1 MPIFYIQL
9 FNVTSDN
16 PVPISFAYD
25 FSSLPLLARYSTSTT
40 EMFAFLAKTFISN
53 TKVGYRQGCIED
65 DYYGWA
71 YIDSDRLG
79 GVVMTDIEY
88 DRRVS
93 FSLLDRVMREYKESE
108 RNWDWTTIKDPIID
122 IDDDIKQLVL
132 LYQNPER
139 VDSILKIN
147 RELDNTTTVLYKSID
162 KMLERGEKIDTLVL
176 KSDELSNQSKMFYKK
191 SKRLNSWCGSC
202 IIV

>member
-9 FNVTSDN
+9 FNVTLDN

-53 TKVGYRQGCIED
+53 TKVGYRQGCSED

-122 IDDDIKQLVL
+122 IKKYTVAVSGYLATGGDGYLIFTKGRLINNEIPFQDALYDEFKTQKFITNPGFSRLVDI
-132 LYQNPER
+132 
-139 VDSILKIN
+139 
-147 RELDNTTTVLYKSID
+147 
-162 KMLERGEKIDTLVL
+162 
-176 KSDELSNQSKMFYKK
+176 SD
-191 SKRLNSWCGSC
+191 
-202 IIV
+202 